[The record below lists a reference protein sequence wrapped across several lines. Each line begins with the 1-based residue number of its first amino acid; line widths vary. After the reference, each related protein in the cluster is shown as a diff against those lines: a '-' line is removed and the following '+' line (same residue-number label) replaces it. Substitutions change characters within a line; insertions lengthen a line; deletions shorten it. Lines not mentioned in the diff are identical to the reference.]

1 MTRPNAP
8 RWLPLGNGSP
18 AASMLDPAS
27 GSSARVYC
35 FPHAGASAAVYAPW
49 RGLAGDRLAICPVQ
63 PPGRAERF
71 REKPFTTVDSLVD
84 ELVAD
89 IGDQFTGNYAFFGH
103 SMGALVAFE
112 VTRKLRAIGAQL
124 PKHLFVSG
132 RAAPQLPDTRKQLR
146 ALPQPE
152 LIAELKRLGGMP
164 DAVLNEPE
172 LLELFIPLFRADLT
186 VNEAY
191 THRSEEPLPIPLT
204 TLGGHGDPRAD
215 DDELKAWGELTADRF
230 ALHTYPGGHFYLEKK
245 AGELIDMFAAELG

>member
-1 MTRPNAP
+1 MTRPNAL
-8 RWLPLGNGSP
+8 RWLPLGGGEP
-18 AASMLDPAS
+18 
-27 GSSARVYC
+27 GKHRVYC

-49 RGLAGDRLAICPVQ
+49 RALAGDRLAICPVQ

-71 REKPFTTVDSLVD
+71 REKPFTSVDALVD

-89 IGDQFTGNYAFFGH
+89 IGDQFTGTYAFFGH
-103 SMGALVAFE
+103 SMGALLAFE
-112 VTRKLRAIGAQL
+112 VTRKLRALGAQL

-146 ALPQPE
+146 ALPQPQ
-152 LIAELKRLGGMP
+152 LIAELKQLGGMP

-172 LLELFIPLFRADLT
+172 LLELFVPLFRADLT

-191 THRSEEPLPIPLT
+191 THRAEDPLPIPLT
-204 TLGGHGDPRAD
+204 TFGGHGDPRAD
-215 DDELKAWGELTADRF
+215 DDELKAWGELAADRF

-245 AGELIDMFAAELG
+245 AGELIDIFAAELAAQ